1 MKRFVF
7 GLVAA
12 AALSTAAFASDPM
25 ANRYGNTVVITDA
38 KGGVLKLMYDQ
49 GGAMSVVLPD
59 GTKGTGKWA
68 VKDGKL
74 CVTAD
79 SGPTAGKEQCNP
91 LTDHKVGDEWEVPMA
106 DGTKAKAK
114 LVAGR

>member
-1 MKRFVF
+1 MKRFVL
-7 GLVAA
+7 GLAAA
-12 AALSTAAFASDPM
+12 AALSSAAFADPM

-59 GTKGTGKWA
+59 GTKSTGKWA

-79 SGPTAGKEQCNP
+79 AGPTAGKEQCNP
-91 LTDHKVGDEWEVPMA
+91 LADHKVGDTWEVPMA
-106 DGTKAKAK
+106 DGTKATAK